1 MAFKGFNSIL
11 FDIDSLVDI
20 EISLLKYLVKEFRES
35 ATIDQF
41 IDIGTLTC
49 LDDNALMF
57 KRMYG
62 KEDLF
67 KSFLIKPEDKDR
79 YKEIIHSLFERDQKF
94 IFDNGYAFTT
104 VITKL
109 ITAYKKA
116 GNGVIRTTVRC
127 DNDYQKKFIEG
138 KYHDSTTVIVR
149 PRKEVDMG
157 NYARVFV
164 GQYTSALE
172 YEYEEPKSIVLL
184 NYMENFDPNDF
195 TMLRPELVISL
206 GDVNKIEIVS
216 AFKDEEFVNG

>member
-11 FDIDSLVDI
+11 FDIDSLIDV

-35 ATIDQF
+35 ASIDQF
-41 IDIGTLTC
+41 IDIRSLATLT
-49 LDDNALMF
+49 DNDLMF
-57 KRMYG
+57 KRMYS

-67 KSFLIKPEDKDR
+67 KSFLVKPEDRDH
-79 YKEIIHSLFERDQKF
+79 YIEIMKSLFERDQEF
-94 IFDNGYAFTT
+94 IFENGYAFTT

-109 ITAYKKA
+109 IPAYKKA
-116 GNGVIRTTVRC
+116 GNGLIRTTVRC
-127 DNDYQKKFIEG
+127 DNDYQKKFIEDR
-138 KYHDSTTVIVR
+138 YRDSTTVIVR